1 MRLYLSSLIFI
12 ASFISNSAYSAPT
25 ASSTP
30 GSTEENYTPLFL
42 MYSGEPSPARLQG
55 LRQFLKSNNASN
67 EVYQDTLD
75 TVVYK
80 LKNFKAGFAYPV
92 YFSETA
98 TAGNACVVADGRSS
112 APRAI
117 SAMTS
122 PRLLR
127 EVLANQAPALDEA
140 AVHDSVFQHELF
152 HCYDLMRQSQVEIGT
167 QITRD
172 GANYFAYW
180 SETGADAYAAL
191 NAIRNG
197 GNKQLLRQIRD
208 FRTLNLL
215 NGDSA
220 HYTARTLD
228 YILWNFDHA
237 RLSSLNARQLLQ
249 LAYAVRAQTA
259 YTPAE
264 FHAVEAAANAFEK
277 QFAAATGDDAHP
289 SSGWVQD
296 LIYSEPDPEYFSQLI
311 LQVRHSLYNL
321 GGDISPNNRAFY
333 PVLKK
338 FYLPVQFRTAQ
349 AD

>member
-1 MRLYLSSLIFI
+1 MRLYLTSLVFL
-12 ASFISNSAYSAPT
+12 ATVISHSAFSAPNAST
-25 ASSTP
+25 APASD
-30 GSTEENYTPLFL
+30 ENYTPLFL
-42 MYSGEPSPARLQG
+42 MYSGEPSSARLQG
-55 LRQFLKSNNASN
+55 LQQFLKANNASS

-92 YFSETA
+92 YFLETA

-127 EVLANQAPALDEA
+127 AVLGNQAPPLDET
-140 AVHDSVFQHELF
+140 AVQDSVFQHELF
-152 HCYDLMRQSQVEIGT
+152 HCYDLMRQSQVEVGT
-167 QITRD
+167 QIARD
-172 GANYFAYW
+172 GPNYFSYW

-237 RLSSLNARQLLQ
+237 RLSRLNARQLIQ

-259 YTPAE
+259 YTPTE
-264 FHAVEAAANAFEK
+264 FRALESAANAFEK

-289 SSGWVQD
+289 SSDWVQD

-311 LQVRHSLYNL
+311 LQVRLSLYNL
-321 GGDISPNNRAFY
+321 GGDISASNKAFY

-338 FYLPVQFRTAQ
+338 FYLPMQFRTAQ
-349 AD
+349 LD